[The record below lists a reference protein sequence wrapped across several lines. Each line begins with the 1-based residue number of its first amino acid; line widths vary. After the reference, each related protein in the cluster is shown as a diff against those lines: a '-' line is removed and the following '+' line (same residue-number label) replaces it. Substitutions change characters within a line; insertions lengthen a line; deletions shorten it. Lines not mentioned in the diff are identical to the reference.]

1 MIDSCVMMADTKVAR
16 FPYVDKSEIAD
27 KIVERKKQK
36 KTIIRS
42 LFNPVP
48 MKGS

>member
-27 KIVERKKQK
+27 KIVEKKK
-36 KTIIRS
+36 AKENNHPFTI
-42 LFNPVP
+42 
-48 MKGS
+48 

>member
-27 KIVERKKQK
+27 KIVEEKSKRKQSSVHYL
-36 KTIIRS
+36 IQS
-42 LFNPVP
+42 Q
-48 MKGS
+48 